1 MKKLYYYILILLLLI
16 CSNIYPDV
24 VWKHIKD
31 YMDIPLYY
39 WYQSDVFYTPVEDC
53 IYKIEKYNGYLT
65 IYCWDYGDIYIYSYD
80 IENTIKYK
88 SIYPVNSSSLFNE
101 KEGLGVPFGVGSYQG
116 AIFISNGVYETKRYC
131 VESDLPDVFY
141 PIFYVSNSLM
151 AGKFIETFNNSEGIV
166 TSSNC
171 LPADSHSILY
181 DGNKIL
187 NYDHL
192 WNSEWS
198 AAPMVWDERRNVV
211 VKYGVGD
218 FGWTI
223 YHYFDNG
230 TPTDCGDGRLR
241 EWDGTTWTLRLDIP
255 EPHPPD
261 RMQRMVYDEARGIV
275 VLFSIFGETW
285 EYDGKTWRDVTDQ
298 AGRIPFYSRPQIVYD
313 TAHNRIVAFE
323 FSWIP
328 GSGFNKTESKM
339 YYLEDDATTQTYSR
353 RNVMQEGCEMRT
365 WGETGVDCAFT
376 SSTKWSRIIVV
387 KTEDGTSPD
396 FARDHPTSGILSA
409 TMLWEIKTDRPPE
422 PIPAQT
428 TGTLVSISYP
438 TDLVDRLTL
447 STDTLRLCVSR
458 PAEPIGVPIADTEK
472 NSDRAFFPW
481 RILQQ
486 IDHPPLPGEF
496 GIYHDTDGRR
506 FLFRTTMR
514 EPFQGSPSGPPRMDG
529 KPASL
534 CYTIVT
540 TTPDIEALIK
550 DTLLGCRNPSSKE
563 RPLLDQ
569 NADGIIDIA
578 DLVTLLSLWSK

>member
-1 MKKLYYYILILLLLI
+1 
-16 CSNIYPDV
+16 
-24 VWKHIKD
+24 
-31 YMDIPLYY
+31 
-39 WYQSDVFYTPVEDC
+39 
-53 IYKIEKYNGYLT
+53 
-65 IYCWDYGDIYIYSYD
+65 
-80 IENTIKYK
+80 
-88 SIYPVNSSSLFNE
+88 
-101 KEGLGVPFGVGSYQG
+101 
-116 AIFISNGVYETKRYC
+116 
-131 VESDLPDVFY
+131 
-141 PIFYVSNSLM
+141 
-151 AGKFIETFNNSEGIV
+151 
-166 TSSNC
+166 
-171 LPADSHSILY
+171 
-181 DGNKIL
+181 
-187 NYDHL
+187 
-192 WNSEWS
+192 
-198 AAPMVWDERRNVV
+198 
-211 VKYGVGD
+211 
-218 FGWTI
+218 
-223 YHYFDNG
+223 
-230 TPTDCGDGRLR
+230 
-241 EWDGTTWTLRLDIP
+241 
-255 EPHPPD
+255 
-261 RMQRMVYDEARGIV
+261 
-275 VLFSIFGETW
+275 
-285 EYDGKTWRDVTDQ
+285 
-298 AGRIPFYSRPQIVYD
+298 
-313 TAHNRIVAFE
+313 
-323 FSWIP
+323 
-328 GSGFNKTESKM
+328 
-339 YYLEDDATTQTYSR
+339 
-353 RNVMQEGCEMRT
+353 MQEGCEMRD

-534 CYTIVT
+534 CYTIIT
-540 TTPDIEALIK
+540 TAPDPGSLIK